1 MEKNY
6 DLNPMLDWIDEN
18 RKEWT
23 GSSPSVGPYV
33 CIPYDVLES
42 VGINRDELNH
52 GRKTVARWAQEKQ
65 WAEEGDDS
73 WL

>member
-23 GSSPSVGPYV
+23 GCSPSVGPYV

-52 GRKTVARWAQEKQ
+52 GRKTVARWELEAEK
-65 WAEEGDDS
+65 ARLPD
-73 WL
+73 